1 MATSPHILV
10 VDDEIAIRDMVG
22 LALQQAGMVCD
33 KAASAHEA
41 RARLESVRPDLIL
54 LDWMMPGL
62 SGVDWLRELRRRQ
75 DAEPIPVIMVT
86 ARTDEE
92 DLVRGLDA
100 GADDYITKPFSTN
113 ELLARIRA
121 VLRRQCTDGGED
133 KLEVG
138 ELIMDVDA
146 HRVWAG
152 EQELELGPTE
162 YRLLH
167 FFMSNR
173 NRVFSRAQILDN
185 VWGTD
190 KYIEE
195 RTVDVHIRRL
205 RKGLESIGQQ
215 ELVQTVRG
223 AGYRFGMDRNAG

>member
-121 VLRRQCTDGGED
+121 VLRRQCSEGGED

-138 ELIMDVDA
+138 ELTMDVEA

-223 AGYRFGMDRNAG
+223 AGYRFGVDRNAG

>member
-1 MATSPHILV
+1 MTTPRNILV

-22 LALQQAGMVCD
+22 LALQQAGMSCD

-41 RARLESVRPDLIL
+41 RAMLESKRPDLIL

-62 SGVDWLRELRRRQ
+62 SGVDWLRDLRRNQ
-75 DAEPIPVIMVT
+75 TEEPIPVIMVT

-121 VLRRQCTDGGED
+121 VLRRQCIEGEAQTL
-133 KLEVG
+133 KVG
-138 ELIMDVDA
+138 ELIMDVEA
-146 HRVWAG
+146 HRIWAG
-152 EQELELGPTE
+152 EMHLELGPTE

-173 NRVFSRAQILDN
+173 NRVFSRPQILDH

-205 RKGLESIGQQ
+205 RKGLESIGQH

-223 AGYRFGMDRNAG
+223 AGYRFGVEKNAE

>member
-1 MATSPHILV
+1 MTASHHILI
-10 VDDEIAIRDMVG
+10 VDDEVAIRDMVG
-22 LALQQAGMVCD
+22 LALQQAGMTFD

-41 RARLESVRPDLIL
+41 RAMLEDTRPDLIL

-62 SGVDWLRELRRRQ
+62 SGVDWLRDLRRNQ
-75 DAEPIPVIMVT
+75 AADPVPVIMVT
-86 ARTDEE
+86 ARTEEE

-121 VLRRQCTDGGED
+121 VLRRQCAEGETDRI
-133 KLEVG
+133 EVG
-138 ELIMDVDA
+138 ELIMDVGA
-146 HRVWAG
+146 HRVWSG

-173 NRVFSRAQILDN
+173 NRVFSRTQILDS
-185 VWGTD
+185 VWGTN

-205 RKGLESIGQQ
+205 RKGLESIGQH

-223 AGYRFGMDRNAG
+223 AGYRFGVEKNAG